1 MRYYTM
7 KKIMEYLRP
16 YVGRMSFGV
25 IIKFIGT
32 IMDLFIPWILA
43 HIIDNVIP
51 LQNINLIFAWGVLMV
66 ICSILGVT
74 LNIAANR
81 MAAKVARDTTRRV
94 RHDLFEKISYLSS
107 TQVDDFGIPSLISR
121 MTTDTYN
128 VHNMIGMMQRIGIR
142 APILVIGGIFM
153 TSSLDLHL
161 TLILIAIL
169 PLLGLLVYLV
179 TKKSLPLYKEQ
190 QNSVDKLI
198 RKVRENIVG
207 IRIIKALS
215 KTDYERE
222 QFKDVNLDVV
232 KKEKKAGITTA
243 IINPSM
249 SLLLNI
255 GLVCIIIVGAY
266 RVNMGLTEVGKII
279 AFLTYFTIILN
290 AMMAVTRVFI
300 VFSRAS
306 ASANRIEEVLNTEE
320 DLIKHAI
327 DSSSDLTVNESKNK
341 SDYHI
346 EFNNVSFSYNS
357 IENNLSNI
365 NFKLKKGESLGIIGS
380 TGSGKTTII
389 SLLMRF
395 YDVNEGEIIIDG
407 QNIKSIDKFDL
418 SEKFGIVFQNDM
430 IFEDTVLENIT
441 LGRKIDLEQVIEAS
455 NYAQASDFI
464 ENIDGNYEAK
474 LDIRGANLS
483 GGQKQRILIARALAG
498 RPEILILD
506 DSSSALDYKTDAN
519 LRKEITNNFKDTTTI
534 IVAQRVSSIMNSD
547 HIIVLEDGEILGYG
561 SHNELMN
568 TCDIYKEISQSQ
580 MSEEY

>member
-1 MRYYTM
+1 M
-7 KKIMEYLRP
+7 KKIFGYLRP
-16 YVGRMSFGV
+16 YIGRMSLGV

-43 HIIDNVIP
+43 HIIDNIIP
-51 LQNINLIFAWGVLMV
+51 LQNINLIFVWGGLMV
-66 ICSILGVT
+66 ICSILGVS
-74 LNIAANR
+74 LNIVANR

-153 TSSLDLHL
+153 TSSLDLYL
-161 TLILIAIL
+161 TLVLIAIL
-169 PLLGLLVYLV
+169 PMLGFLVYFV
-179 TKKSLPLYKEQ
+179 TKRSLPLYKEQ
-190 QNSVDKLI
+190 QGSVDKLI

-207 IRIIKALS
+207 IRVIKALS

-232 KKEKKAGITTA
+232 KKEKRAGMTTA
-243 IINPSM
+243 VINPSM
-249 SLLLNI
+249 SLLLNL
-255 GLVCIIIVGAY
+255 GLVCIIIVGAF

-300 VFSRAS
+300 VLSRAS
-306 ASANRIEEVLNTEE
+306 ASANRIEEVLITEKDLVKQEIDNTS
-320 DLIKHAI
+320 DLIK
-327 DSSSDLTVNESKNK
+327 LKNK

-365 NFKLKKGESLGIIGS
+365 NFKLKRGESLGIIGS

-395 YDVNEGEIIIDG
+395 YDVNEGEILIDG

-418 SEKFGIVFQNDM
+418 SEKFGIVFQNDT
-430 IFEDTVLENIT
+430 IFEDTILENIT
-441 LGRKIDLEQVIEAS
+441 LGRRIDIEQVKAAS
-455 NYAQASDFI
+455 VYAQATDFI
-464 ENIDGNYEAK
+464 ENIDGSYDAK

-483 GGQKQRILIARALAG
+483 GGQKQRILITRALAG

-519 LRKEITNNFKDTTTI
+519 LRKEINNNFKDTTTI

-561 SHNELMN
+561 THDELIN
-568 TCDIYKEISQSQ
+568 TCEIYKEISQSQ

>member
-1 MRYYTM
+1 M
-7 KKIMEYLRP
+7 KKIFGYLKP
-16 YVGRMSFGV
+16 YIGRMSLGV

-51 LQNINLIFAWGVLMV
+51 LQNIKLIFIWGVLMIV
-66 ICSILGVT
+66 CSILGVT

-94 RHDLFEKISYLSS
+94 RHDLFKKISYLSS
-107 TQVDDFGIPSLISR
+107 TQVDEFGIPSLISR

-153 TSSLDLHL
+153 TSSLDLYL
-161 TLILIAIL
+161 TLVLIAIL
-169 PLLGLLVYLV
+169 PILGLLVYFV

-190 QNSVDKLI
+190 QASIDRLV

-207 IRIIKALS
+207 IRVIKALS
-215 KTDYERE
+215 KTEYERE
-222 QFKDVNLDVV
+222 QFRDVNLDVV
-232 KKEKKAGITTA
+232 KKEKKAGMTTA

-255 GLVCIIIVGAY
+255 GLVFVIIVGAF
-266 RVNMGLTEVGKII
+266 RVNAGSTEVGKII

-306 ASANRIEEVLNTEE
+306 ASANRIQEVLNTEE
-320 DLIKHAI
+320 DLVIHATAEENNLKAGKP
-327 DSSSDLTVNESKNK
+327 SNK
-341 SDYHI
+341 SEYHI
-346 EFNNVSFSYNS
+346 EFKNVSFSYNS
-357 IENNLSNI
+357 VENNLNNI
-365 NFKLKKGESLGIIGS
+365 SFKLKKGESLGIIGS

-395 YDVNEGEIIIDG
+395 YDVNEGEILIDG
-407 QNIKSIDKFDL
+407 VNIKSIDKVKL
-418 SEKFGIVFQNDM
+418 SEKFGIVFQNDT
-430 IFEDTVLENIT
+430 IFEDTILENIT
-441 LGRKIDLEQVIEAS
+441 LGRKIDLEQVKKAS
-455 NYAQASDFI
+455 AYAQASDFI
-464 ENIDGNYEAK
+464 ENIDGNYDAK

-519 LRKEITNNFKDTTTI
+519 LRKEIGDKFKDTTTI

-547 HIIVLEDGEILGYG
+547 HIIVLEEGEILGYG
-561 SHNELMN
+561 THDELIN
-568 TCDIYKEISQSQ
+568 TCEIYKEISQSQ